1 MADRTVGLEGRIA
14 VVTGGASGIGEACVL
29 ALLEAGARIAIL
41 DASDRNIA
49 EARQRLAGKDVA
61 FDKLD
66 VTDPDAVEAMA
77 AGLTE
82 RLGRI
87 DILVNSAGIGRQTAA
102 EDITPAEWREVI
114 DINLSGTFYTA
125 QAFGRRMLDGK
136 GGAIVN
142 IGSMAGDIVVR
153 PQKNVH
159 YNASKAAVHHLTRSM
174 AAEWAP
180 MKVRVNAVAPGFI
193 ETPMNAFALK
203 SDVETTNT
211 WLGNTPMAR
220 VGQTDEIASIV
231 AFLCS
236 DASSLMTGAIVA
248 ADAGYTLW

>member
-1 MADRTVGLEGRIA
+1 MGDAINRLDGRVA
-14 VVTGGASGIGEACVL
+14 AVTGGASGIGEACVL
-29 ALLEAGARIAIL
+29 ALLDAGARVAVL
-41 DASDRNIA
+41 DASDRNLA
-49 EARQRLAGKDVA
+49 DARRRLDGRGVA

-66 VTDPDAVEAMA
+66 VTDPDAVEAA
-77 AGLTE
+77 AARLTDKV
-82 RLGRI
+82 GRV
-87 DILVNSAGIGRQTAA
+87 DVLVNSAGIGRQTAA
-102 EDITPAEWREVI
+102 EHITPAEWREVI
-114 DINLSGTFYTA
+114 DVNLSGTFYTA
-125 QAFGRRMLDGK
+125 QAFGKRMLDGK

-180 MKVRVNAVAPGFI
+180 MAVRVNAVAPGFI

-203 SDVETTNT
+203 QDVATTGT
-211 WLGNTPMAR
+211 WLGNTPMGR
-220 VGQTDEIASIV
+220 VGRTGEIAAV
-231 AFLCS
+231 VLFLAS

>member
-1 MADRTVGLEGRIA
+1 MSDGNIRFDGLIA
-14 VVTGGASGIGEACVL
+14 VVTGGASGIGEACVM
-29 ALLEAGARIAIL
+29 ALLDAGARIAIL
-41 DASDRNIA
+41 DASDRNISDA
-49 EARQRLAGKDVA
+49 GQRLAGKDIT
-61 FDKLD
+61 FGKLD
-66 VTDPDAVEAMA
+66 VTDQDAVEALA
-77 AGLTE
+77 ARLTE

-87 DILVNSAGIGRQTAA
+87 GILVNSAGIGRQTAA
-102 EDITPAEWREVI
+102 EDIIPAEWREVI

-125 QAFGRRMLDGK
+125 QAFGKRMLDGK
-136 GGAIVN
+136 GSVIVN

-180 MKVRVNAVAPGFI
+180 MRVRVNAVAPGFI

-203 SDVETTNT
+203 FDVETTNM
-211 WLGNTPMAR
+211 WLGNTPMGR
-220 VGQTDEIASIV
+220 VGQTDEIASVV

-236 DASSLMTGAIVA
+236 DASSLMTGAFVA